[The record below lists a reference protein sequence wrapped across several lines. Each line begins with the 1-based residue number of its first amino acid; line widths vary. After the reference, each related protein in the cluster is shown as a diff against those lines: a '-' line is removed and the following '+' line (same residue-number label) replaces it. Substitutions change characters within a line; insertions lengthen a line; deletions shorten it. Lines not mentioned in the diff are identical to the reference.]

1 MVGGEERGVGEDAD
15 YHRCWEA
22 EGVGVIC
29 KGYLD
34 EMMTL
39 QHDRASDEIS
49 RVSSVLQSIIAWRRS
64 VDGGAYTAAQTITTT
79 VGYLQERSQGIEKL

>member
-39 QHDRASDEIS
+39 QHDRASDENFTSFIG
-49 RVSSVLQSIIAWRRS
+49 LAIHHCLA
-64 VDGGAYTAAQTITTT
+64 
-79 VGYLQERSQGIEKL
+79 